1 MIYWRIN
8 KSVAN
13 EWKQRYEITLC
24 VCVVFF
30 YFIWKINAYY
40 IDMFQ
45 VMHLWLTQMEG
56 QNRLKQRKQTPTN

>member
-1 MIYWRIN
+1 MNGN
-8 KSVAN
+8 KDM
-13 EWKQRYEITLC
+13 KLLY

-30 YFIWKINAYY
+30 FFLIWKINAYY

-56 QNRLKQRKQTPTN
+56 RNRLKQRKQTPTN